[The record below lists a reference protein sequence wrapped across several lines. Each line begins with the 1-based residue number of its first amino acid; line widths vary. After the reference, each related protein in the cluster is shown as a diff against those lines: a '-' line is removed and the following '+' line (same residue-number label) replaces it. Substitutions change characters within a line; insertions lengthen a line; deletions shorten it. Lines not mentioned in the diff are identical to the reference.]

1 MRNNVVRYNNND
13 PFDLFDPFFNDFFG
27 LERNAKYNE
36 VMKTDIIDHKD
47 SYEMKIDM
55 PEINKDDIK
64 MSLENGY
71 LTIEAKLEK
80 NTDENDKYIR
90 KERYYGEFKRS
101 YYVGDNVK
109 EEDIDAKLENG
120 VLTLNIKKIEEEKA
134 PEKKYIAI
142 K

>member
-1 MRNNVVRYNNND
+1 MRNNVVRYNNQNA
-13 PFDLFDPFFNDFFG
+13 FDLFDPFFNDFFG

-36 VMKTDIIDHKD
+36 VMKTDIIDHED
-47 SYEMKIDM
+47 SYEMKIDL
-55 PEINKDDIK
+55 PEIKKEDIK
-64 MSLENGY
+64 MSLDDGY

-101 YYVGDNVK
+101 YYVGEAVA
-109 EEDIDAKLENG
+109 EEDIDAKLDEG
-120 VLTLNIKKIEEEKA
+120 VLTLNIKKKEAKA
-134 PEKKYIAI
+134 PEKKYIEI